1 MAQFSIPASPLRS
14 ILNVDKFY
22 GIDYTNSPANV
33 DKSRSPNGQ
42 NMIRDVPGKVRKRMG
57 YETMAQYPARIN
69 GVFARREDT
78 QFLVHAG
85 TKLYLGEEEIYG
97 DMADARSSAWQ
108 FGDKL
113 YIIDGAGLTV
123 FDGAAAAP
131 VGDDAKIPLFTI
143 AKAPAGGGTQY
154 ENLNLI
160 QPKFTEQFL
169 GTEEDTQ
176 YHLSFT
182 ELDDTP
188 VKVEILNA
196 EGTWQEKTENTDY
209 TVDREAGIVTFT
221 KAPGK
226 SPVAGEDNVRI
237 TASRT
242 VEGYAARIFGCTM
255 GTLYGVN
262 GAADRLFLSG
272 NAQYRNYDWYSGMND
287 PTYWADTAY
296 AVLGTQQSAIVGYSI
311 VNERLAT
318 HKDSMEDGRNVI
330 IREGN
335 LVDNQPAFPIV
346 NTLQGEGA
354 IAPRSFAYLVNEPL
368 FLTKLGVFAITAQD
382 VTGEKYAQ
390 QRSFFLNG
398 SLLKEANLEN
408 SVAVVFKDMYWLCLN
423 GVSYILDGLQSTRRN
438 EEPYSNRQ
446 YAGFYC
452 TNIPARV
459 LFVKD
464 ERLWIGSDDGRL
476 RRFYEDTAALT
487 SYSDDGQAIHAIWE
501 TPDFSGKLFY
511 KNKTFRFLAVRL
523 ASAIATS
530 IRISGQRRGLWTH
543 IKEDTTKARYFNWGY
558 LNWDKFSWSNDETPK
573 TLSTKVRI
581 KKVDKARFRFENSE
595 VNEPFGLFDFAVEF
609 VENGN
614 FKG

>member
-1 MAQFSIPASPLRS
+1 MQF
-14 ILNVDKFY
+14 
-22 GIDYTNSPANV
+22 
-33 DKSRSPNGQ
+33 
-42 NMIRDVPGKVRKRMG
+42 
-57 YETMAQYPARIN
+57 E
-69 GVFARREDT
+69 
-78 QFLVHAG
+78 
-85 TKLYLGEEEIYG
+85 
-97 DMADARSSAWQ
+97 
-108 FGDKL
+108 DKL

-123 FDGAAAAP
+123 FDGVAAAP

-143 AKAPAGGGTQY
+143 AKAPTGGGTQY

-182 ELDDTP
+182 ELDDAP
-188 VKVEILNA
+188 VKVELLNA

-209 TVDREAGIVTFT
+209 TVDREAGVVTFT
-221 KAPGK
+221 EAPGK

-318 HKDSMEDGRNVI
+318 HKDNMEDGRNVI

-354 IAPRSFAYLVNEPL
+354 IATRSFAYLVNEPL

-408 SVAVVFKDMYWLCLN
+408 AVAVVFKDMYWLCLN
-423 GVSYILDGLQSTRRN
+423 GVAYILDGLQSTRRN

-464 ERLWIGSDDGRL
+464 ERLWMGSDDGKL

-501 TPDFSGKLFY
+501 TPDLSGKLFY

>member
-1 MAQFSIPASPLRS
+1 
-14 ILNVDKFY
+14 
-22 GIDYTNSPANV
+22 
-33 DKSRSPNGQ
+33 
-42 NMIRDVPGKVRKRMG
+42 MG
-57 YETMAQYPARIN
+57 
-69 GVFARREDT
+69 
-78 QFLVHAG
+78 
-85 TKLYLGEEEIYG
+85 
-97 DMADARSSAWQ
+97 DA
-108 FGDKL
+108 
-113 YIIDGAGLTV
+113 
-123 FDGAAAAP
+123 
-131 VGDDAKIPLFTI
+131 AKIPLFTI

-176 YHLSFT
+176 YHLSFA
-182 ELDDTP
+182 ELDDAP
-188 VKVEILNA
+188 VKVEVLGA
-196 EGTWQEKTENTDY
+196 DGTWQEKTEDTDY
-209 TVDREAGIVTFT
+209 TVDRTAGIVTFT
-221 KAPGK
+221 TAPGK

-262 GAADRLFLSG
+262 GAADRLFVSG

-318 HKDSMEDGRNVI
+318 HKDNMEDGRNVI

-408 SVAVVFKDMYWLCLN
+408 AVAVVFKDMYWLCLN
-423 GVSYILDGLQSTRRN
+423 GAAYILDGLQSTRRN

-464 ERLWIGSDDGRL
+464 ERLWMGSDDGKL

-501 TPDFSGKLFY
+501 TPDLSGKLFY

-543 IKEDTTKARYFNWGY
+543 IKEDTTKARYFDWGY

>member
-1 MAQFSIPASPLRS
+1 MAQFSIPASPARS

-85 TKLYLGEEEIYG
+85 TKLYWGEEEIYG

-108 FGDKL
+108 FEDKL

-123 FDGAAAAP
+123 FDGVAAAP

-143 AKAPAGGGTQY
+143 AKAPTGGGTQY

-182 ELDDTP
+182 ELDDAP
-188 VKVEILNA
+188 VKVELLNA

-209 TVDREAGIVTFT
+209 TVDREAGVVTFT
-221 KAPGK
+221 EAPGK

-318 HKDSMEDGRNVI
+318 HKDNMEDGRNVI

-354 IAPRSFAYLVNEPL
+354 IATRSFAYLVNEPL

-408 SVAVVFKDMYWLCLN
+408 AVAVVFKDMYWLCLN
-423 GVSYILDGLQSTRRN
+423 GVAYILDGLQSTRRN

-464 ERLWIGSDDGRL
+464 ERLWMGSDDGKL

-501 TPDFSGKLFY
+501 TPDLSGKLFY

>member
-1 MAQFSIPASPLRS
+1 MAQFSIPASPSRS

-85 TKLYLGEEEIYG
+85 TKLYLGKEEIYR

-423 GVSYILDGLQSTRRN
+423 GVAYILDGLQSTRRN

>member
-1 MAQFSIPASPLRS
+1 MAQFSIPASPSRS
-14 ILNVDKFY
+14 ILNVNEFY

-57 YETMAQYPARIN
+57 YETIAQYPARIN
-69 GVFARREDT
+69 GVFARREDSE
-78 QFLVHAG
+78 FLVHAG
-85 TKLYLGEEEIYG
+85 TKLYLGEEEIYSG
-97 DMADARSSAWQ
+97 MADARSSAWQ

-123 FDGAAAAP
+123 FGGTAAGP
-131 VGDDAKIPLFTI
+131 VGDADRIPLFAI
-143 AKAPAGGGTQY
+143 AKAPTGGGTQY

-176 YHLSFT
+176 YHLSFA
-182 ELDDTP
+182 ELDDAP
-188 VKVEILNA
+188 VKVEVLGA
-196 EGTWQEKTENTDY
+196 DGTWQEKTEDTDY
-209 TVDREAGIVTFT
+209 TVDRTAGIVTFT
-221 KAPGK
+221 TAPGK

-262 GAADRLFLSG
+262 GAADRLFVSG

-296 AVLGTQQSAIVGYSI
+296 ATLGTEQSAIVGYSI

-318 HKDSMEDGRNVI
+318 HKDNMEDGRNVI

-354 IAPRSFAYLVNEPL
+354 IATRSFAYLVNEPL

-408 SVAVVFKDMYWLCLN
+408 AVAVVFKDMYWLCLN
-423 GVSYILDGLQSTRRN
+423 GVAYILDGLQSTRRN

-464 ERLWIGSDDGRL
+464 ERLWMGSDDGKL

-501 TPDFSGKLFY
+501 TPDLSGKLFY

-543 IKEDTTKARYFNWGY
+543 IKEDTTKARYFDWGY

>member
-1 MAQFSIPASPLRS
+1 MAQFSIPASPSRS
-14 ILNVDKFY
+14 ILNVNEFY

-57 YETMAQYPARIN
+57 YETIAQYPARIN
-69 GVFARREDT
+69 GVFARREDSE
-78 QFLVHAG
+78 FLVHAG
-85 TKLYLGEEEIYG
+85 TKLYLGEDEIYSG
-97 DMADARSSAWQ
+97 MADARSSAWQ

-123 FDGAAAAP
+123 FDGTAAGP
-131 VGDDAKIPLFTI
+131 VGDAARIPLFTI
-143 AKAPAGGGTQY
+143 AKAPTGGGTQY

-176 YHLSFT
+176 YHLSFA
-182 ELDDTP
+182 ELDDAP
-188 VKVEILNA
+188 VKVEVLGA
-196 EGTWQEKTENTDY
+196 DGTWQEKTEDTDY
-209 TVDREAGIVTFT
+209 TVDRTAGIVTFT
-221 KAPGK
+221 TAPGK

-262 GAADRLFLSG
+262 GAADRLFVSG

-296 AVLGTQQSAIVGYSI
+296 ATLGTEQSAIVGYSI

-318 HKDSMEDGRNVI
+318 HKDNMEDGRNVI

-354 IAPRSFAYLVNEPL
+354 IATRSFAYLVNEPL

-398 SLLKEANLEN
+398 SLLKEADLEN
-408 SVAVVFKDMYWLCLN
+408 AVAVVFKDMYWLCLN
-423 GVSYILDGLQSTRRN
+423 GVAYILDGLQSTRRN

-464 ERLWIGSDDGRL
+464 ERLWMGSDDGKL

-501 TPDFSGKLFY
+501 TPDLSGKLFY

-543 IKEDTTKARYFNWGY
+543 IKEDTTKARYFDWGY

>member
-1 MAQFSIPASPLRS
+1 MAQFSIPAGPARS
-14 ILNVDKFY
+14 ILNVDTFY
-22 GIDYTNSPANV
+22 GVDYTNSPANV
-33 DKSRSPNGQ
+33 DKGRSPNGQ

-57 YETMAQYPARIN
+57 YETMAEYPARIN

-78 QFLVHAG
+78 QLVVHAG
-85 TKLYLGEEEIYG
+85 TKLYLGEEEIYAG
-97 DMADARSSAWQ
+97 MADAPSSAWQ

-113 YIIDGAGLTV
+113 YLIDGAHLTV
-123 FDGAAAAP
+123 FNGETAAP
-131 VGDDAKIPLFTI
+131 VQDAAKVPLVTI
-143 AKAPAGGGTQY
+143 AKAPSGGGKQY
-154 ENLNLI
+154 ESLNLI

-169 GTEEDTQ
+169 ATKEDTQ
-176 YHLSFT
+176 FHLSFT
-182 ELDDTP
+182 GLDDAP
-188 VKVEILNA
+188 LSVEVLDS
-196 EGTWQEKTENTDY
+196 EGVWQQKTEDTDY
-209 TVDREAGIVTFT
+209 TVDRQAGIVTFT
-221 KAPGK
+221 TAPGE

-242 VEGYAARIFGCTM
+242 VEGYAGRIFGCTI
-255 GTLYGVN
+255 GTLFGVN
-262 GAADRLFLSG
+262 GAADRLFVSG

-296 AVLGTQQSAIVGYSI
+296 SVLGTQQSAVVGYSI

-318 HKDSMEDGRNVI
+318 HKDNMEDGRNVI

-354 IAPRSFAYLVNEPL
+354 IAPRSFGYLVNEPL
-368 FLTKLGVFAITAQD
+368 FLTRLGVFAITAQD
-382 VTGEKYAQ
+382 ITGEKYAQ

-398 SLLKEANLEN
+398 ALLKEPGLEQA
-408 SVAVVFKDMYWLCLN
+408 VAAVFKDMYWLCLN
-423 GVSYILDGLQSTRRN
+423 GVAYILDGLQASRRS
-438 EEPYSNRQ
+438 EEPYANRQ
-446 YAGFYC
+446 YAAFYC

-464 ERLWIGSDDGRL
+464 ERLWMGGEDGKL

-487 SYSDDGQAIHAIWE
+487 SYSDDGQAIHAVWE
-501 TPDFSGKLFY
+501 TPDLSGKLFY

-523 ASAIATS
+523 ASAVATS
-530 IRISGQRRGLWTH
+530 VRISGQRRGLWTG
-543 IKEDTTKARYFNWGY
+543 IKEDSTRARYFHWGY

-581 KKVDKARFRFENSE
+581 KKVDKARFRLENSE
-595 VNEPFGLFDFAVEF
+595 ANEPFGLFDLAVEF